1 MFVFDNIKL
10 ATRNFKTRKLR
21 TFLTILG
28 IGVGIGTILFLVS
41 LGYGLQKVLME
52 RLATSDTL
60 LTLDVSTAN
69 STIIRIDENMQK
81 ELAQIHNISEVSPQ
95 KSVLSQL
102 KIGEISSNVSLNA
115 VNNPFFRLG
124 GVALLRGEVFSGDN
138 DRKIIISTGAIKSL
152 GISDP
157 NEALGKEVQLTL
169 IVPQNTSDKEQEM
182 NTENNLYPLDG
193 SFIISGITDDDTS
206 SMGYIPIGWADNSV
220 VPYFDRVK
228 LKVDKQSNLEQA
240 RSAVIDKG
248 LSVSAL
254 SDTVDQANKI
264 FNVVQI
270 VLSLF
275 GIIALIVSAIGMFNT
290 MTIALLERTSEI
302 GIMKS
307 LGASNGEIKFLFLT
321 ESVLI
326 GVLGGIGG
334 IMLGKMGTWSFNY
347 GFYLL
352 AKSFGGQP
360 INIFYTPGWFIA
372 FVIAFSAIVGFIT
385 GIYPAQRAARLNA
398 LTALRYK

>member
-1 MFVFDNIKL
+1 
-10 ATRNFKTRKLR
+10 
-21 TFLTILG
+21 
-28 IGVGIGTILFLVS
+28 
-41 LGYGLQKVLME
+41 
-52 RLATSDTL
+52 
-60 LTLDVSTAN
+60 
-69 STIIRIDENMQK
+69 
-81 ELAQIHNISEVSPQ
+81 
-95 KSVLSQL
+95 
-102 KIGEISSNVSLNA
+102 
-115 VNNPFFRLG
+115 
-124 GVALLRGEVFSGDN
+124 
-138 DRKIIISTGAIKSL
+138 
-152 GISDP
+152 
-157 NEALGKEVQLTL
+157 
-169 IVPQNTSDKEQEM
+169 
-182 NTENNLYPLDG
+182 
-193 SFIISGITDDDTS
+193 
-206 SMGYIPIGWADNSV
+206 MGYIPIGWADNSV

>member
-206 SMGYIPIGWADNSV
+206 SMGYIPID
-220 VPYFDRVK
+220 
-228 LKVDKQSNLEQA
+228 L
-240 RSAVIDKG
+240 
-248 LSVSAL
+248 
-254 SDTVDQANKI
+254 
-264 FNVVQI
+264 
-270 VLSLF
+270 
-275 GIIALIVSAIGMFNT
+275 
-290 MTIALLERTSEI
+290 
-302 GIMKS
+302 
-307 LGASNGEIKFLFLT
+307 
-321 ESVLI
+321 
-326 GVLGGIGG
+326 
-334 IMLGKMGTWSFNY
+334 
-347 GFYLL
+347 
-352 AKSFGGQP
+352 
-360 INIFYTPGWFIA
+360 
-372 FVIAFSAIVGFIT
+372 
-385 GIYPAQRAARLNA
+385 
-398 LTALRYK
+398 